1 MINRVVVRNFKK
13 FDSADF
19 KTKDHLVIA
28 GPNNSGKTTLLQAI
42 AAWSEIA
49 SMWRSY
55 NPDIS
60 REEDGN
66 YPSINLNLLS
76 FYSVPL
82 ADFDHLWKDKNVRH
96 PASVWL
102 HTDEW
107 KIGFQILH
115 KETELASIR
124 PAKEVSEDDLEKYMD
139 KPLLPIYVPPLSGLD
154 VKEPLFDPVVIPAR
168 LARMQAGSVLRNLI
182 LAISRD
188 QEKWSK
194 LQEIVRDFF
203 GYELASPSG
212 GAEVFARYRHFSND
226 VSYDMSSGAS
236 GFLQVLTV
244 YAALLSGEASVVLID
259 EPDAHLHVLLQDK
272 MYRSLY
278 EHARKSRSQL
288 IVSTHSES
296 LIKAVDPR
304 RLRVM
309 RSDSLKAVADGIEQ
323 AALVNVLKVL
333 DNEEMVL
340 VQEAENPGIL
350 YVEGHTDISILREWA
365 GVLGHRLH
373 SFLEKPFWK
382 PAVYDTRDQGEGI
395 GARYHFEALK
405 LVRGDVKG
413 IELHDSDGRAREPGT
428 LNNGLERIFWRR
440 YEIESYLV
448 HPEAIARFV
457 ESVAGET
464 AVEKVRGYMRDI
476 FAPVVFRNPI
486 GDENSILLMGTKH
499 KKPKDLLSKIL
510 SEAGVY
516 ENDYSRIAALMRKEE
531 IHPEVTEKLDKIADC
546 LGIEKE

>member
-1 MINRVVVRNFKK
+1 MINKVVVDNFKK
-13 FDSADF
+13 FDRADF
-19 KTKDHLVIA
+19 KTKSHLVIT
-28 GPNNSGKTTLLQAI
+28 GPNNSGKTTLLQSI

-49 SMWRSY
+49 SMWRSC

-66 YPSINLNLLS
+66 YPSMNLNLLR

-82 ADFDHLWKDKNVRH
+82 ADFDHLWKDKNVRC

-124 PAKEVSEDDLEKYMD
+124 PAKEVSEDDLEKYRD
-139 KPLLPIYVPPLSGLD
+139 KPLLPVYIPPLSGPD
-154 VKEPLFDPVVIPAR
+154 IREPLFDPVVIPAR
-168 LARMQAGSVLRNLI
+168 LARMQAGSVLRNLL

-212 GAEVFARYRHFSND
+212 GAEVLARYRHFSND

-244 YAALLSGEASVVLID
+244 FAALLSGEASVVLID
-259 EPDAHLHVLLQDK
+259 EPSAHLHVPLQDK

-278 EHARKSRSQL
+278 EHARKSGSQL

-304 RLRVM
+304 HLCVM
-309 RSDSLKAVADGIEQ
+309 RSDDLKAVADGIEQ

-350 YVEGHTDISILREWA
+350 YVEGRTDISILREWA
-365 GVLGHRLH
+365 RVLDHRLH

-382 PAVYDTRDQGEGI
+382 PSVYDTQDQGKGI
-395 GARYHFEALK
+395 ETGDHFEALK

-413 IELHDSDGRAREPGT
+413 IELHDSDGRELEPGT
-428 LNNGLERIFWRR
+428 LNSGLERIFWKRC
-440 YEIESYLV
+440 EIESYLI
-448 HPEAIARFV
+448 HPEAIVRFA
-457 ESVAGET
+457 ESVGGEATAG
-464 AVEKVRGYMRDI
+464 KVREYIRNTFPPAVLKAPLEDESHI
-476 FAPVVFRNPI
+476 F
-486 GDENSILLMGTKH
+486 LTGTKA
-499 KKPKDLLSKIL
+499 KDVLSTVLSKAGIY
-510 SEAGVY
+510 EAS
-516 ENDYSRIAALMRKEE
+516 DYSQIAALMKKEE
-531 IHPEVTEKLDKIADC
+531 IHPEVVEKLDKIADC

>member
-1 MINRVVVRNFKK
+1 MINRVVIDNFKK
-13 FDSADF
+13 FDRADF
-19 KTKDHLVIA
+19 KTKGHLVIA

-66 YPSINLNLLS
+66 YPSINLNLLR

-82 ADFDHLWKDKNVRH
+82 ADFDHLWKDKNVRR

-102 HTDEW
+102 HTGEW
-107 KIGFQILH
+107 EIGFQILH

-124 PAKEVSEDDLEKYMD
+124 PAKEVSEDDLEKYRH
-139 KPLLPIYVPPLSGLD
+139 KPLLPVYIPPLSGPD
-154 VKEPLFDPVVIPAR
+154 IREPLFDPVVIPAR
-168 LARMQAGSVLRNLI
+168 LARMQAGSVLRNLL
-182 LAISRD
+182 LAISQD

-203 GYELASPSG
+203 GYELMHPSG
-212 GAEVFARYRHFSND
+212 GAEVLARYRHSSND

-236 GFLQVLTV
+236 SFLQVLTV
-244 YAALLSGEASVVLID
+244 YAVLLSREASVVLID
-259 EPDAHLHVLLQDK
+259 EPSAHLHVPLQDK

-278 EHARKSRSQL
+278 EHAHKSGSQL

-296 LIKAVDPR
+296 LVKAVDPR

-309 RSDSLKAVADGIEQ
+309 RSDGLKAVADGIEQ
-323 AALVNVLKVL
+323 ASLVNVLKVL

-350 YVEGHTDISILREWA
+350 YVEGRTDISILREWA
-365 GVLGHRLH
+365 RVLDHRLY

-382 PAVYDTRDQGEGI
+382 PAVYDARDQGEGI
-395 GARYHFEALK
+395 GSGDHFEALK

-413 IELHDSDGRAREPGT
+413 IELHASDGRECEPRT

-448 HPEAIARFV
+448 HPEAIVRFA
-457 ESVAGET
+457 ESIGGEEAAGKAQEYI
-464 AVEKVRGYMRDI
+464 RN
-476 FAPVVFRNPI
+476 VFPPI
-486 GDENSILLMGTKH
+486 VLRTPLEDESHFFLAGTKA
-499 KKPKDLLSKIL
+499 KDIL
-510 SEAGVY
+510 SAVLSRAGICEAS
-516 ENDYSRIAALMRKEE
+516 DYSQIAALMKKEE
-531 IHPEVTEKLDKIADC
+531 VHPEVTEKLDKIADC

>member
-1 MINRVVVRNFKK
+1 MISRVVVDNFKK
-13 FDSADF
+13 FDRADF

-82 ADFDHLWKDKNVRH
+82 ADFDHLWKDKNVRY

-107 KIGFQILH
+107 KIGFEILH

-124 PAKEVSEDDLEKYMD
+124 PVKEVSEDDLEKYRD
-139 KPLLPIYVPPLSGLD
+139 KPLLPVYIPPLSGPD
-154 VKEPLFDPVVIPAR
+154 IKEPLFDPVVIPAR

-182 LAISRD
+182 LVISRD
-188 QEKWSK
+188 REKWSK
-194 LQEIVRDFF
+194 LQGIVRDFF

-244 YAALLSGEASVVLID
+244 YAALLYGEASVVLID

-278 EHARKSRSQL
+278 EHARKSGSQL

-304 RLRVM
+304 HLRVM
-309 RSDSLKAVADGIEQ
+309 RSDGLKAVADGIEQ

-333 DNEEMVL
+333 DNEEIVL

-350 YVEGHTDISILREWA
+350 YVEGHTDICILREWA
-365 GVLGHRLH
+365 KVLDHRLY

-382 PAVYDTRDQGEGI
+382 PAVYDTRDQGEGV
-395 GARYHFEALK
+395 GARDHFEALK

-413 IELHDSDGRAREPGT
+413 VELHDSDGRARKPAT
-428 LNNGLERIFWRR
+428 LNNGLERIFWKL
-440 YEIESYLV
+440 YEIESYLI
-448 HPEAIARFV
+448 HPEAIVRFV
-457 ESVAGET
+457 ESIGGEEAAGKAREYVRNT
-464 AVEKVRGYMRDI
+464 FPSAVLKTPLEDESSI
-476 FAPVVFRNPI
+476 F
-486 GDENSILLMGTKH
+486 LTGTKA
-499 KKPKDLLSKIL
+499 KDIL
-510 SEAGVY
+510 STVLGKAGIYEATNY
-516 ENDYSRIAALMRKEE
+516 FQIAALMKKEE
-531 IHPEVTEKLDKIADC
+531 IHPEVVEKLDKIADC
-546 LGIEKE
+546 LGIEKKE

>member
-1 MINRVVVRNFKK
+1 MINRVVIRNFKK

-124 PAKEVSEDDLEKYMD
+124 PAKEVSEDDLEKYRD

-188 QEKWSK
+188 QERWSK
-194 LQEIVRDFF
+194 LQEIVQDFF

-309 RSDSLKAVADGIEQ
+309 QSDSLKAVADGIEQ

-365 GVLGHRLH
+365 GVLDHRLH

-395 GARYHFEALK
+395 GARDHFEALK
-405 LVRGDVKG
+405 LVRGDIRG
-413 IELHDSDGRAREPGT
+413 IELHDSDGRVREPGT
-428 LNNGLERIFWRR
+428 LTNGLERIFWRR
-440 YEIESYLV
+440 YEIESYLI

-476 FAPVVFRNPI
+476 FAPVVFRNPL
-486 GDENSILLMGTKH
+486 GDENSILLMGTEH

-516 ENDYSRIAALMRKEE
+516 ESDYSRIAALMRKEE

>member
-1 MINRVVVRNFKK
+1 MINRVVVDNFKK
-13 FDSADF
+13 FDRADF
-19 KTKDHLVIA
+19 KTKGHLVIA

-66 YPSINLNLLS
+66 YPSINLNLLR

-82 ADFDHLWKDKNVRH
+82 ADFDHLWKDKNIRR

-107 KIGFQILH
+107 EIGFQILH

-124 PAKEVSEDDLEKYMD
+124 PAKEVSEDDLEKYRH
-139 KPLLPIYVPPLSGLD
+139 KPLLPVYIPPLSGPD
-154 VKEPLFDPVVIPAR
+154 IREPLFDPVVIPAR
-168 LARMQAGSVLRNLI
+168 LARMQAGSVLRNLL
-182 LAISRD
+182 LAISQD

-203 GYELASPSG
+203 GYELMHPSG
-212 GAEVFARYRHFSND
+212 GAEVLARYRHSSND

-244 YAALLSGEASVVLID
+244 YAVLLSREASVVLID
-259 EPDAHLHVLLQDK
+259 EPSAHLHVPLQDK

-278 EHARKSRSQL
+278 EHARKSGSQL

-296 LIKAVDPR
+296 LVKAVDPR
-304 RLRVM
+304 HLYVM
-309 RSDSLKAVADGIEQ
+309 RSDGLKAVADGIEQ

-382 PAVYDTRDQGEGI
+382 PAVYDARDQGEGI
-395 GARYHFEALK
+395 GSGDHFEALK

-413 IELHDSDGRAREPGT
+413 IELHASDGRECEPRT

-448 HPEAIARFV
+448 YPEAIVRFAESIGGEEAAGKAREYIRNVFPPIV
-457 ESVAGET
+457 LRTPLEDESHFFLA
-464 AVEKVRGYMRDI
+464 
-476 FAPVVFRNPI
+476 
-486 GDENSILLMGTKH
+486 GTKA
-499 KKPKDLLSKIL
+499 KDVLSAVL
-510 SEAGVY
+510 SRAGICEAR
-516 ENDYSRIAALMRKEE
+516 DYSQIAALMKKEE
-531 IHPEVTEKLDKIADC
+531 VHPEVTEKLDKIADC

>member
-1 MINRVVVRNFKK
+1 MINRVVVDNFKK
-13 FDSADF
+13 FDRADF
-19 KTKDHLVIA
+19 KTKGHLVIA

-66 YPSINLNLLS
+66 YPSINLNLLR

-82 ADFDHLWKDKNVRH
+82 ADFDHLWKDKNVRR

-102 HTDEW
+102 HTGEW
-107 KIGFQILH
+107 EIGFQILH

-124 PAKEVSEDDLEKYMD
+124 PAKEVSEDDLEKYRH
-139 KPLLPIYVPPLSGLD
+139 KPLLPVYIPPLSGPD
-154 VKEPLFDPVVIPAR
+154 IREPLFDPVVIPAR
-168 LARMQAGSVLRNLI
+168 LARMQAGSVLRNLL
-182 LAISRD
+182 LAISQD

-203 GYELASPSG
+203 GYELMHPSG
-212 GAEVFARYRHFSND
+212 GAEVLARYRHSSND

-236 GFLQVLTV
+236 SFLQVLTV
-244 YAALLSGEASVVLID
+244 YAVLLSREASVVLID
-259 EPDAHLHVLLQDK
+259 EPSAHLHVPLQDK

-278 EHARKSRSQL
+278 EHARKSGSQL

-296 LIKAVDPR
+296 LVKAVDPR
-304 RLRVM
+304 HLYVM
-309 RSDSLKAVADGIEQ
+309 RSDGLKAVADGIEQ

-350 YVEGHTDISILREWA
+350 YVEGRTDISILREWA
-365 GVLGHRLH
+365 RVLDHRLY

-382 PAVYDTRDQGEGI
+382 PAVYDARDQGEGI
-395 GARYHFEALK
+395 GSGDHFEALK

-413 IELHDSDGRAREPGT
+413 IELHASDGRECEPGT

-448 HPEAIARFV
+448 HPEAIVRFA
-457 ESVAGET
+457 ESIGGEEAAGKAQEYI
-464 AVEKVRGYMRDI
+464 RN
-476 FAPVVFRNPI
+476 VFPPI
-486 GDENSILLMGTKH
+486 VLRTPLEDESHFFLAGTKA
-499 KKPKDLLSKIL
+499 KDIL
-510 SEAGVY
+510 SAVLSRAGICEAS
-516 ENDYSRIAALMRKEE
+516 DYSQIAALMKKEE
-531 IHPEVTEKLDKIADC
+531 VHPEVTEKLDKIADC

>member
-1 MINRVVVRNFKK
+1 MINRVVVDNFKK
-13 FDSADF
+13 FDRADF

-49 SMWRSY
+49 SMWRRY

-66 YPSINLNLLS
+66 YRSINLNLLS

-82 ADFDHLWKDKNVRH
+82 ADFDHLWKDKNVRY

-115 KETELASIR
+115 KEMELASIR
-124 PAKEVSEDDLEKYMD
+124 PAKEVSEDDLEKYRD
-139 KPLLPIYVPPLSGLD
+139 KPLLPVYIPPLSGLD
-154 VKEPLFDPVVIPAR
+154 IKEPLFDPVVIPAR

-182 LAISRD
+182 LVISRD

-212 GAEVFARYRHFSND
+212 GAEVLARYRHFSND

-259 EPDAHLHVLLQDK
+259 EPDAHLHFPLQDK

-278 EHARKSRSQL
+278 EHARKSGSQL
-288 IVSTHSES
+288 IVSTRSES
-296 LIKAVDPR
+296 LIKAVAPR
-304 RLRVM
+304 HLCVM
-309 RSDSLKAVADGIEQ
+309 RSDGLKAVADGIEQ

-350 YVEGHTDISILREWA
+350 YVEGRTDISILREWA
-365 GVLGHRLH
+365 RVLDHRLH

-382 PAVYDTRDQGEGI
+382 PSVYDTQDQGKGI
-395 GARYHFEALK
+395 EAGDHFEALK

-413 IELHDSDGRAREPGT
+413 IELHDSDGRELEPGT
-428 LNNGLERIFWRR
+428 LNSGLERIFWKRC
-440 YEIESYLV
+440 EIESYLI
-448 HPEAIARFV
+448 HPEAIVRFA
-457 ESVAGET
+457 ESVGGEATAG
-464 AVEKVRGYMRDI
+464 KVREYIRNTFPGAILETPLEDESHI
-476 FAPVVFRNPI
+476 F
-486 GDENSILLMGTKH
+486 LTGTKA
-499 KKPKDLLSKIL
+499 KDVLSTVLSKAGIY
-510 SEAGVY
+510 EAS
-516 ENDYSRIAALMRKEE
+516 DYSQIAALMKKEE
-531 IHPEVTEKLDKIADC
+531 IHPEVVEKLDKIADC

>member
-1 MINRVVVRNFKK
+1 MINRVVVDNFKK
-13 FDSADF
+13 FDRADF
-19 KTKDHLVIA
+19 KTKGHLVIA

-66 YPSINLNLLS
+66 YPSINLNLLR

-107 KIGFQILH
+107 EIGFEILH

-124 PAKEVSEDDLEKYMD
+124 PAKEVSEDDLEKYGD
-139 KPLLPIYVPPLSGLD
+139 KPLLPVYIPPLSGPD
-154 VKEPLFDPVVIPAR
+154 IREPLFDPVVIPAR
-168 LARMQAGSVLRNLI
+168 LARMQAGSALRNL
-182 LAISRD
+182 LLSISRD

-203 GYELASPSG
+203 GYELMRPSG
-212 GAEVFARYRHFSND
+212 GAEVLARYRHFSND

-244 YAALLSGEASVVLID
+244 YAVLLSREASVVLID
-259 EPDAHLHVLLQDK
+259 EPSAHLHVPLQDK

-278 EHARKSRSQL
+278 EHARKSGSQL

-296 LIKAVDPR
+296 LVKAVDPR
-304 RLRVM
+304 HLYVM
-309 RSDSLKAVADGIEQ
+309 RSDGLKAVADGIEQ

-350 YVEGHTDISILREWA
+350 YVEGRTDISILREWA
-365 GVLGHRLH
+365 RVLDHRLY

-395 GARYHFEALK
+395 GARDHFEALK
-405 LVRGDVKG
+405 LVRGDIRG
-413 IELHDSDGRAREPGT
+413 IELHDSDGRVREPGT
-428 LNNGLERIFWRR
+428 LTNGLERIFWRR
-440 YEIESYLV
+440 YEIESYLI

-457 ESVAGET
+457 ESVVGET

-476 FAPVVFRNPI
+476 FAPVVFRNPL
-486 GDENSILLMGTKH
+486 GDENSILLMGTEH

-516 ENDYSRIAALMRKEE
+516 ESDYSRIVALMRKEE